1 MNLHASVKVNMKRRE
16 ALSSFPKSPET
27 NWLAKSFKRVFSP
40 RSVFAFEI
48 CNRSMVPE
56 TVFLDFAQVQLMQ
69 LQHFNTLFIIN
80 YYKALGQF
88 KTIVQ

>member
-1 MNLHASVKVNMKRRE
+1 
-16 ALSSFPKSPET
+16 
-27 NWLAKSFKRVFSP
+27 
-40 RSVFAFEI
+40 
-48 CNRSMVPE
+48 MVPE